1 MKKIYGATERQDG
14 LYKIG
19 RNKWELIYGFGKDS
33 DDAESGFN
41 YRERFDHKPTN
52 DEIKAVIISQIN
64 EQTDANILSGFK
76 WKGNLVW
83 LSEANQLNYSR
94 DFAVAYYCERKGE
107 DYALPTYKFGTDD
120 KPVYYLFETFEE
132 FMQFSKSWSQH
143 IADAVSE
150 GWNEKNNINW
160 SCYDV

>member
-1 MKKIYGATERQDG
+1 MEKLYGNYERVDRLIQVGKRRWLLYFGLFEDGNGKYIFQQYFSMKPSLEEVKKI
-14 LYKIG
+14 
-19 RNKWELIYGFGKDS
+19 
-33 DDAESGFN
+33 
-41 YRERFDHKPTN
+41 
-52 DEIKAVIISQIN
+52 VIDTIN
-64 EQTDANILSGFK
+64 EETHSKIMSGFK

>member
-1 MKKIYGATERQDG
+1 MEKLYGNYERVDRLIQVGKRRWLLYFGLFEDVNGKYIFQQYFSMKPSLEEVKKI
-14 LYKIG
+14 
-19 RNKWELIYGFGKDS
+19 
-33 DDAESGFN
+33 
-41 YRERFDHKPTN
+41 
-52 DEIKAVIISQIN
+52 VIDTIN
-64 EQTDANILSGFK
+64 EETQSKIMSGFK

-160 SCYDV
+160 SGYDV

>member
-1 MKKIYGATERQDG
+1 MEKLYGNYERVDRLIQVGKRRWLLYFGLFEDCNGKYIFQQYFSMKPSLEEVKKI
-14 LYKIG
+14 
-19 RNKWELIYGFGKDS
+19 
-33 DDAESGFN
+33 
-41 YRERFDHKPTN
+41 
-52 DEIKAVIISQIN
+52 VIDTIN
-64 EQTDANILSGFK
+64 EETQSKIMSGFK

-143 IADAVSE
+143 IADAVRE

-160 SCYDV
+160 SGYDV

>member
-1 MKKIYGATERQDG
+1 MEKLYGNYERVDRLIQVWKCRWLLYFGLFEDGNGKYIFQQYFSMKPSLEEVKKI
-14 LYKIG
+14 
-19 RNKWELIYGFGKDS
+19 
-33 DDAESGFN
+33 
-41 YRERFDHKPTN
+41 
-52 DEIKAVIISQIN
+52 VIDTIN
-64 EQTDANILSGFK
+64 EETQSKIMSGFK

-160 SCYDV
+160 SGYDV

>member
-1 MKKIYGATERQDG
+1 MEKLYGNYERVDRLIQVGKRRWLLYFGLLEDGNGKYIFQQYFSVKPSLEEVKKI
-14 LYKIG
+14 
-19 RNKWELIYGFGKDS
+19 
-33 DDAESGFN
+33 
-41 YRERFDHKPTN
+41 
-52 DEIKAVIISQIN
+52 VIDTIN
-64 EQTDANILSGFK
+64 EETQSKIMSGFK

-120 KPVYYLFETFEE
+120 KPVYYLFETFDE
-132 FMQFSKSWSQH
+132 FMQFSKSWSRH

-160 SCYDV
+160 SGYDV

>member
-1 MKKIYGATERQDG
+1 MEKLYGNYERVDRLIQVGKRRWLLYFGLFEDDNGKYIFQQYFSMKPSLEEVKKI
-14 LYKIG
+14 
-19 RNKWELIYGFGKDS
+19 
-33 DDAESGFN
+33 
-41 YRERFDHKPTN
+41 
-52 DEIKAVIISQIN
+52 VIDTIN
-64 EQTDANILSGFK
+64 EETQSKIMSGFK

-160 SCYDV
+160 SGYDV

>member
-1 MKKIYGATERQDG
+1 MEKLYGNYERVDRLIQVGKRIWLLYFGLFEDGNGKYIFQQYFSMKPSLEEVKKI
-14 LYKIG
+14 
-19 RNKWELIYGFGKDS
+19 
-33 DDAESGFN
+33 
-41 YRERFDHKPTN
+41 
-52 DEIKAVIISQIN
+52 VIDTIN
-64 EQTDANILSGFK
+64 EETQSKIMSGFK

-160 SCYDV
+160 SGYDV